1 MKNYGRRLK
10 ILLQHQV
17 IAKTI
22 MMEKVKLNSDD
33 DLLLEKTLELH
44 NIIIVIGS
52 FSMKTTNTIHKL
64 PR

>member
-1 MKNYGRRLK
+1 MKNYGRKLK

-17 IAKTI
+17 IAKAI

-52 FSMKTTNTIHKL
+52 
-64 PR
+64 

>member
-64 PR
+64 P